1 MSERRTFIKGF
12 VKEVKVTGND
22 VVLSYTMPIMPDN
35 LTLEKEGVLH
45 TVHYGGR

>member
-12 VKEVKVTGND
+12 VKEIKVTGNEA
-22 VVLSYTMPIMPDN
+22 VLSYMMPIIPDN
-35 LTLEKEGVLH
+35 LNLEKEEVLH